1 MIGTYS
7 RENPMRMVVIAL
19 SLPLVVAATAPL
31 KQPQAKPQ
39 IARKMC
45 APNGTTLAKEGLA
58 GGGRMLRAR
67 PLSDM
72 PPAKQIL
79 TVIRTVDGCDVP
91 VIVREN
97 IGG

>member
-1 MIGTYS
+1 
-7 RENPMRMVVIAL
+7 MRVMLIAL
-19 SLPLVVAATAPL
+19 SLPLVVAAVAPPS
-31 KQPQAKPQ
+31 QRPAKPK

-45 APNGTTLAKEGLA
+45 APVGPTLAKEGVVD
-58 GGGRMLRAR
+58 GKRVVQAR
-67 PLSDM
+67 PLSEM